1 MAITRQEIDE
11 MYMDLFGR
19 KAKDAGAEYWMD
31 KVSSGFTTAED
42 LPRHLAY
49 AANTTEAG
57 RADLAYGTRLREQA
71 AAQAAAEAA
80 AAEEREALRLA
91 EVERQEQMLS
101 LMREQQAAQL
111 LAQQRLQDQISMGI
125 QGKGGTQQQ
134 APQSVFGDSAPAQ
147 EPAQQPAQEPA
158 MYNDIDSGGGYYR
171 NPYASGYGMGY
182 QDPYAGMGYQDPY
195 AGMRYMPQRGLM
207 GGPSGFGGKG
217 GYSQPMYP
225 SYGYSPYSGMS
236 PGKGGYGSTQYG
248 GVPPGTTP
256 TGPGYSEPIMAGDS
270 EMYYS
275 PVEPIVG
282 ADGGSPYY
290 VDTPAVPTNTMDI
303 ADSDPTQTLQGAGI
317 ASDGSN
323 VVDFTPYAGDEF
335 VRIGD
340 QVVSRADLQRRGSDY
355 YTRPIQEPP
364 RGHPSKGGY
373 GRPPQ
378 SPVYSSAMTEEMA
391 QYPVRRGAGGGKG
404 GYYR

>member
-1 MAITRQEIDE
+1 MAITRQEVDA

-19 KAKDAGAEYWMD
+19 SARDAGAQYWMD
-31 KVSSGFTTAED
+31 EVASGKIEASD

-49 AANTTEAG
+49 AANTTEKG

-71 AAQAAAEAA
+71 EAQAAAEAA
-80 AAEEREALRLA
+80 AQQEMEAQRLA

-134 APQSVFGDSAPAQ
+134 PPQSVFGDSAPAQ
-147 EPAQQPAQEPA
+147 EPTQQPAQEPT
-158 MYNDIDSGGGYYR
+158 MYDDIDSGGGYYR

-182 QDPYAGMGYQDPY
+182 QDPYAGM
-195 AGMRYMPQRGLM
+195 AYMPQRGLM
-207 GGPSGFGGKG
+207 GGASGFGGKG
-217 GYSQPMYP
+217 GYSQPMYSP
-225 SYGYSPYSGMS
+225 YQYSPYGGMS
-236 PGKGGYGSTQYG
+236 AGKGGYGSTQYG
-248 GVPPGTTP
+248 GVPTGVTP
-256 TGPGYSEPIMAGDS
+256 TGPGYSEPAFTAGGM
-270 EMYYS
+270 EAYAS
-275 PVEPIVG
+275 PTTTTQE
-282 ADGGSPYY
+282 PYY
-290 VDTPAVPTNTMDI
+290 RDLADDTATISSNLAGVGLYNETPDTPVVPANTMDI
-303 ADSDPTQTLQGAGI
+303 ADADPTQTLQGPAI

-355 YTRPIQEPP
+355 YTRPVQEPP
-364 RGHPSKGGY
+364 MSQQMYPMMR
-373 GRPPQ
+373 RQ
-378 SPVYSSAMTEEMA
+378 
-391 QYPVRRGAGGGKG
+391 QYPMYGGKG

>member
-19 KAKDAGAEYWMD
+19 KAKDSGAEYWMD
-31 KVSSGFTTAED
+31 KVRSGWTTKED
-42 LPRHLAY
+42 LPRHLRYSASS
-49 AANTTEAG
+49 NESG
-57 RADLAYGTRLREQA
+57 RAELAYGTRLREQA

-80 AAEEREALRLA
+80 AAEEREAQRLA
-91 EVERQEQMLS
+91 EVDRQEQMLS

-134 APQSVFGDSAPAQ
+134 PQQSVFGDSAPAQ

-182 QDPYAGMGYQDPY
+182 QDPYGGMGYQDPY
-195 AGMRYMPQRGLM
+195 AGARYMPRGGLM
-207 GGPSGFGGKG
+207 GPSGFGGKG
-217 GYSQPMYP
+217 GYASPM
-225 SYGYSPYSGMS
+225 YSPYQYSSYGGMS

-248 GVPPGTTP
+248 GVPPGATP
-256 TGPGYSEPIMAGDS
+256 TGPGYSEPITAGDY
-270 EMYYS
+270 EMYAS
-275 PVEPIVG
+275 PTTASAQTVAEAPSVMD
-282 ADGGSPYY
+282 AANVDFNSP
-290 VDTPAVPTNTMDI
+290 
-303 ADSDPTQTLQGAGI
+303 TLQGAAI

-355 YTRPIQEPP
+355 YTRPIQQPP
-364 RGHPSKGGY
+364 MR
-373 GRPPQ
+373 RP
-378 SPVYSSAMTEEMA
+378 
-391 QYPVRRGAGGGKG
+391 QYPMYGGKG